1 MRVAL
6 LSSEAVPY
14 AKTGGLADVAGALPK
29 ALRQEGVS
37 ATLIT
42 PLYRQT
48 KRDLLAGVVMDD
60 LLVDWRG
67 GKYPVK
73 VHYSQASGAPS
84 YLIEA
89 PEFFD
94 RDSIYGFREDHL
106 RFAFF
111 CRAAIDLMRRLGQPF
126 DIVHLNDWHSGFA
139 AVELAVRRRVDDF
152 FRRTRTVFSI
162 HNLAYQGV
170 FSPNELWQLGFG
182 EQYSTNAFMLNGTAS
197 ALKAGLAVS
206 DMLSTVSNRYSFE
219 IRNSEHGAGLD
230 WLLRERANR
239 LIGITN
245 GVDYD
250 VWNPAT
256 DPELPAHFHAGDL
269 TGKRMCKQAML
280 ERFSLPVDLD
290 KPVFGVVTRLTSQ
303 KGVELIRE
311 AAGDIIATGAYFVA
325 LGSGD
330 KQYENFF
337 QSLRDY
343 APRQVGIYK
352 GYSEPLA
359 HLIEAGADMFLMPSQ
374 FEPCGLNQMYSLR
387 YGTVPIV
394 RAVGGLDDTVED
406 FNLISG
412 TGNGFK
418 FGPYNAHS
426 FIEKIYEALFAY
438 ADPDLWRM
446 VQSNGMRI
454 DNSWEN
460 AARKYIHMYRMT
472 MN

>member
-29 ALRQEGVS
+29 ALRQVGIS

-48 KRDLLAGVVMDD
+48 KKDLLAGVAIED
-60 LLVDWRG
+60 LIVDWRG

-73 VHYSQASGAPS
+73 VFYSQAGDAPA
-84 YLIEA
+84 YLIDA

-94 RDSIYGFREDHL
+94 RDSIYGFREDYL

-111 CRAAIDLMRRLGQPF
+111 CRAAIDLMRRLGEPF

-139 AVELAVRRRVDDF
+139 AVELAVRRHHDRF
-152 FRRTRTVFSI
+152 FYNTKTVFSI

-170 FSPNELWQLGFG
+170 FDPGELWKLGFG
-182 EQYSTNAFMLNGTAS
+182 QQFSANAFMFNGNAS

-206 DMLSTVSNRYSFE
+206 DMLSTVSSRYSFE
-219 IRNSEHGAGLD
+219 IRSHEHGAGLD
-230 WLLRERANR
+230 WLLRERSNR

-256 DPELPAHFHAGDL
+256 DAEIPAHFHAGDL
-269 TGKRMCKQAML
+269 TGKRMCKQALL
-280 ERFSLPVDLD
+280 ETFSLPVELD

-311 AAGDIIATGAYFVA
+311 AAGEIIATGAYFVA

-330 KQYENFF
+330 KTYEDFF
-337 QSLRDY
+337 QALRDY
-343 APRQVGIYK
+343 APSQVGVYK
-352 GYSEPLA
+352 GYNESLA
-359 HLIEAGADMFLMPSQ
+359 HLIEAGADIFLMPSQ

-387 YGTVPIV
+387 YGTVPVV

-406 FNLISG
+406 FDLIRRTG
-412 TGNGFK
+412 TGFK
-418 FGPYNAHS
+418 FEQYNANS
-426 FIEKIYEALFAY
+426 FIEKIYEALFFY
-438 ADPDLWRM
+438 ADAELWHKI
-446 VQSNGMRI
+446 QFNGMRI

-460 AARKYIHMYRMT
+460 AARKYIQMYHQT
-472 MN
+472 LN